1 MGTHYKKLDW
11 TKLSSEVTKE
21 LLAYSKTAPNVR
33 PDQDDGYFQMYA
45 VPKEI
50 EDWCYTN
57 LPITKEYK
65 KFLTSP
71 EVSNFQRSYT
81 LISNGEVLAKSN
93 GKFLTTLS
101 RLKR

>member
-1 MGTHYKKLDW
+1 MALFIVDKDTPRLFMIDC
-11 TKLSSEVTKE
+11 L
-21 LLAYSKTAPNVR
+21 
-33 PDQDDGYFQMYA
+33 
-45 VPKEI
+45 EI
-50 EDWCYTN
+50 GLFWPY

-81 LISNGEVLAKSN
+81 LISNGEVFAKSN